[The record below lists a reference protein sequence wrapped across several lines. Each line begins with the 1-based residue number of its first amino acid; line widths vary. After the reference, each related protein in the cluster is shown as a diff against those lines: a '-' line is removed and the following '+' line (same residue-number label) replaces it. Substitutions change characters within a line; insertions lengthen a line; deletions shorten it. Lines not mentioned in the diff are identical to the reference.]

1 MPQLF
6 VKNKVRFLT
15 VLLCL
20 MHLENV
26 TFLNLKT
33 FFNFSLTSKLQ
44 SKSKISLRTPE
55 LYVV

>member
-6 VKNKVRFLT
+6 MKKKVRFLT

-26 TFLNLKT
+26 TSLNLKT
-33 FFNFSLTSKLQ
+33 FFNFSLTRKLQ
-44 SKSKISLRTPE
+44 SKSKRFTCGS
-55 LYVV
+55 